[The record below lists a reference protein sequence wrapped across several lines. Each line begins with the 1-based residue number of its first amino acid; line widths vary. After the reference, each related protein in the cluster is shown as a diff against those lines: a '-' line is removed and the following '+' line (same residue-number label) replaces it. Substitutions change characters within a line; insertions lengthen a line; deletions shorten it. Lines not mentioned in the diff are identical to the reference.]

1 MLKKK
6 CLIIFYLVNLTMI
19 VSTCLIED
27 KFVKSLSIP
36 EKKKLKSLLDFLTVL
51 FITHGPEKELSQLT
65 KYVFNMMKIIS

>member
-36 EKKKLKSLLDFLTVL
+36 EKKLKSLLDFLTVL